1 MTGPLPAW
9 WYCVLCTAVPLLF
22 GLVLIIIDVYTAAT
36 VILAARLRPVIETDI
51 SEYSTTRSWDHAI
64 ELLKSFG
71 RMGQSAQRCVA
82 ALEILSAKVSRRIP
96 LDTTDQIQ
104 HSQHQAAPFDPGL
117 NGPQPDLNLD
127 QFSGFD
133 FSGIELDLSDMSWL
147 NSMPGNL

>member
-1 MTGPLPAW
+1 MYGHST
-9 WYCVLCTAVPLLF
+9 LLF
-22 GLVLIIIDVYTAAT
+22 GLALTIIDVYTAAT

-51 SEYSTTRSWDHAI
+51 SEYSTSRSWDHAI

-96 LDTTDQIQ
+96 VDTADQMQ
-104 HSQHQAAPFDPGL
+104 DNQRQSAPFDSAL
-117 NGPQPDLNLD
+117 SGPQTDITLD
-127 QFSGFD
+127 EFSGFD
-133 FSGIELDLSDMSWL
+133 FSGVELDLSDMSWL

>member
-1 MTGPLPAW
+1 
-9 WYCVLCTAVPLLF
+9 
-22 GLVLIIIDVYTAAT
+22 VYTAAT

-82 ALEILSAKVSRRIP
+82 ALEILSAKASRKISV
-96 LDTTDQIQ
+96 DTTDQMQ
-104 HSQHQAAPFDPGL
+104 HSQREAAPFDPAL
-117 NGPQPDLNLD
+117 SGPQTDISLD
-127 QFSGFD
+127 DFSAFD